1 MELVLRDSASTM
13 PAYIED
19 HDEPFSQS
27 FSFTIFPHHIA
38 MLRSQTEE

>member
-1 MELVLRDSASTM
+1 MELVLRDSAGTVSV
-13 PAYIED
+13 YFED

-27 FSFTIFPHHIA
+27 FSFTIFPHHIT